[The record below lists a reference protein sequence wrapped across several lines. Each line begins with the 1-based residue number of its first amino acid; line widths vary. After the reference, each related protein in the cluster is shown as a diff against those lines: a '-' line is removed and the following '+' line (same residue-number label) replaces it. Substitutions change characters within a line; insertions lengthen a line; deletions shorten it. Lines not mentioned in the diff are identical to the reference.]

1 MDGWE
6 WRDLKAVLVS
16 WYEGLAD
23 CSLSVEEDGRWPEG
37 LLDADISAIP
47 EVDGDAT
54 PWGRGP
60 DVFVLVVYKLWAS
73 VRMGHL
79 EEWFL
84 SWVPDSVYNA
94 RSGRSSPEAWKTTVV
109 DIEEVLSGAVE
120 GDLCIFVADVVE
132 LFDTVDRGVLDRVL
146 SGLGLLA
153 WSRHAFFEYH
163 AGVRLRFKL
172 ASGSGECW
180 TGDGGILPGCPLSM
194 MFTAALY
201 VPWCRHWSA
210 LQLYADN
217 LECVASDPSSLL
229 RAARFTAGYVRLVGQ
244 EPAPSKCVL
253 LCTSQEGHALLGS
266 LRCWREVDR

>member
-1 MDGWE
+1 MLGVG
-6 WRDLKAVLVS
+6 AVRRRL
-16 WYEGLAD
+16 G
-23 CSLSVEEDGRWPEG
+23 
-37 LLDADISAIP
+37 
-47 EVDGDAT
+47 
-54 PWGRGP
+54 
-60 DVFVLVVYKLWAS
+60 
-73 VRMGHL
+73 
-79 EEWFL
+79 
-84 SWVPDSVYNA
+84 
-94 RSGRSSPEAWKTTVV
+94 KTTVV

-120 GDLCIFVADVVE
+120 GDLCIYVADVVE

-153 WSRHAFFEYH
+153 WSRHAFLEYH

-180 TGDGGILPGCPLSM
+180 TGDGCILPGCPLSM